1 MGERAT
7 PLRAVPF
14 PAAAKERAEDGASA
28 ISMDG

>member
-7 PLRAVPF
+7 PLHAAPF
-14 PAAAKERAEDGASA
+14 PVAVKERAEDSASA